1 MGNPLNLEESD
12 SVFNFETVSEKDN
25 LGDWITRAETDSVE
39 DKSDRI
45 AKKAGDTE
53 YIKLTVKEDKF
64 VAVNGIE
71 IEEYEGVS
79 SDLRVLLNYLVNW
92 DQMIESTEEDSDI
105 KGMISA
111 ESKTIVEIIKDEES
125 KNENNIKAS
134 DKDTVTDCQKGHP
147 YISASNFGLL
157 KMIDDPRPR
166 IEKEGSKII
175 IYGSAWIGED
185 PHYFIGELKETSE
198 PIVIR
203 NRNNIV
209 IAKCMEI
216 HKTKLYNYCAKKC
229 SLKIEQPISA
239 IIDKNLL
246 EELEFIM
253 IGQDSRKARE
263 IGDISI
269 TDKNEEQIVDGL
281 EIIFGLEVQPELEKA
296 KEMLIENGK
305 KVEIKFHAE
314 VLQPGE
320 DFSTMNNNDEAQI
333 TNRTLLAEI
342 KLIIEKNGEGEIAIT
357 RGFLNNVHRR
367 FILDLCANTS
377 FIINTKNSE
386 RNRRFRIV
394 WSSKKCIETEAE
406 VTGIYYSEDINYE
419 DSNENQNDQNV
430 QKIEDIIEEPMPGI
444 IVRISLKDIL
454 KGLKMC
460 EDVLNNGDDIT
471 AVSFLLSIEGPGTGS
486 LSDDCTNPRT
496 NMKEI
501 MGKLALIL
509 SISEHDD
516 IEIIRCF
523 LNGVRRDM
531 VIEPEEIRSTLF
543 ITDKPWRSRIFFP
556 L

>member
-1 MGNPLNLEESD
+1 
-12 SVFNFETVSEKDN
+12 
-25 LGDWITRAETDSVE
+25 
-39 DKSDRI
+39 
-45 AKKAGDTE
+45 
-53 YIKLTVKEDKF
+53 
-64 VAVNGIE
+64 
-71 IEEYEGVS
+71 
-79 SDLRVLLNYLVNW
+79 
-92 DQMIESTEEDSDI
+92 
-105 KGMISA
+105 
-111 ESKTIVEIIKDEES
+111 
-125 KNENNIKAS
+125 
-134 DKDTVTDCQKGHP
+134 
-147 YISASNFGLL
+147 
-157 KMIDDPRPR
+157 
-166 IEKEGSKII
+166 
-175 IYGSAWIGED
+175 
-185 PHYFIGELKETSE
+185 
-198 PIVIR
+198 
-203 NRNNIV
+203 
-209 IAKCMEI
+209 MEI
-216 HKTKLYNYCAKKC
+216 HKTKLYNYCAKEC

-239 IIDKNLL
+239 IIDKNVL

-253 IGQDSRKARE
+253 IGQDSRKARK

-281 EIIFGLEVQPELEKA
+281 EIIFGIEVQPELEKA

-342 KLIIEKNGEGEIAIT
+342 KLIIEKNGEEEIAIT

-367 FILDLCANTS
+367 FIIDLCANTS

-386 RNRRFRIV
+386 RDRKFRIV

-419 DSNENQNDQNV
+419 DANENQNDQNV
-430 QKIEDIIEEPMPGI
+430 QKIENIIEEPMPGI
-444 IVRISLKDIL
+444 IVRISLKEIL
-454 KGLKMC
+454 KGLKIC
-460 EDVLNNGDDIT
+460 EDVLDNGNDLT

-496 NMKEI
+496 NMKAI

-543 ITDKPWRSRIFFP
+543 ITDKPWRSRIFSIEDKTDNDYFEEDDDTHDDNENKGDIDGRSEGTSSNTNAKKKRYFTYRKDTETYRIAIP
-556 L
+556 FRDAIINEVEETSDDPRNGGKMEVKLSQENELGEVPIYNRIYQGIEGISQAAISGFSLLKKTVSKISENVKEMIRDKESQDKDIKVEEKVKMVDSMLNLLVI